1 MTWQEYRVYQFF
13 IKKREN
19 QRIKHLNDANAF
31 SECSNS
37 MDDVFDDTDEYN
49 ATRKRKVL
57 IVFDD
62 MIVDIISN
70 KTCQSIVKELFIRCR
85 KLSISIVSMK

>member
-1 MTWQEYRVYQFF
+1 
-13 IKKREN
+13 
-19 QRIKHLNDANAF
+19 
-31 SECSNS
+31 
-37 MDDVFDDTDEYN
+37 MDDVFDDIDEYN
-49 ATRKRKVL
+49 ATRKRKLL
-57 IVFDD
+57 IAFD

>member
-19 QRIKHLNDANAF
+19 HGIKHLNDANAF
-31 SECSNS
+31 IECSNS
-37 MDDVFDDTDEYN
+37 MDDVFDDIDEYN
-49 ATRKRKVL
+49 ATRKRKLL
-57 IVFDD
+57 IAFD